1 MKRAIPLSLLLTFGF
16 TLACNLPFLHPKGAA
31 LPVAQTLPPA
41 FSTQNPPQTAQVT
54 PVPTVDPAHNLLPDS
69 EVVDGP
75 ANLDF
80 DVVAAIQSAD
90 GWLAQAE
97 QYLPSTGR
105 TPAPQILARVA
116 LENSINPRLLA
127 ALLHF
132 ECGCVFSQ
140 SAQKLDG
147 DYLLGVHDEAYKG
160 LYRQLSWAVE
170 QLNNGFYAWA
180 FGSPALTLTPP
191 NPNWNPG
198 SVALWYYFSQHA
210 RQTGQGQAQVESNLA
225 AFLDEYTRRFGD
237 PWEDAQTYLPPDL
250 KQPALSLPFPSPA
263 EHPWALTGGPHPPWT
278 RQGPWA
284 ALDFAPTL
292 RGETACATSPD
303 WVLAPAAGRVVR
315 SANGALV
322 LDLDFDGHE
331 QTGWALLFMHLAEN
345 GRLSPGTDVKPGARL
360 GHPSCEGGP
369 ASGAHVHIARKFN
382 GAWIPADGAI
392 PFALGGWIAHFGE
405 KPYQG
410 TLTNNQQTITA
421 SPYGARQSVFP

>member
-1 MKRAIPLSLLLTFGF
+1 MKRAIPLLLLLTLGF
-16 TLACNLPFLHPKGAA
+16 TLACNLPFLRPKGTT

-41 FSTQNPPQTAQVT
+41 FLTQNPPPTAQVT
-54 PVPTVDPAHNLLPDS
+54 PVPTIDPTHNLLPDS

-80 DVVAAIQSAD
+80 DVVTAIQSAD

-140 SAQKLDG
+140 STQKLDD
-147 DYLLGVHDEAYKG
+147 DYLLGVRDEAYKG

-180 FGSPALTLTPP
+180 FGSPALTLAPP

-210 RQTGQGQAQVESNLA
+210 RQTGQGQAQVESNLT
-225 AFLDEYTRRFGD
+225 AFLDDYTRRFGD
-237 PWEDAQTYLPPDL
+237 PWEDTQTYLPPDL

-263 EHPWALTGGPHPPWT
+263 KHPWALTGGPHPPWT
-278 RQGPWA
+278 RHGPWA

-303 WVLAPAAGRVVR
+303 WVLSPAAGRVVR

-345 GRLSPGTDVKPGARL
+345 GRLPIGTDVKPGARL

-382 GAWIPADGAI
+382 GVWIPADGAI
-392 PFALGGWIAHFGE
+392 PFNLGGWVAHFGE